1 LGEDATVTRKILTVL
16 SEFGFWGEELVGPLE
31 ALDAAGY
38 AVSFMTPK
46 GGRAHALPP
55 SMTPGFFDPPLGK
68 VVTDDYFATATQRID
83 ASSRLNNPIN
93 LAAWFPERPYF
104 NDPGFGHKLEAYYT
118 ERDARWQELA
128 EYDALLLVGGSG
140 PIVDM
145 VNNQRLHDVILGF
158 VALGKLIAAEC
169 YGVACLAFA
178 RDWEGRTSILRGK
191 HVTGHALEYDYKDG
205 TGFLNADI
213 NMGPPPYPL
222 EYILRDATAPGGQYH
237 GGVGR
242 VLSTIL
248 DYPFL
253 TGRSTQDSRLVGELM
268 VDVLENGLRRYGW

>member
-1 LGEDATVTRKILTVL
+1 MTKNILCVL

-31 ALDAAGY
+31 VLDAHGY
-38 AVSFMTPK
+38 QTTFMTPK
-46 GGRAHALPP
+46 GKRAHPLPP
-55 SMTPGFFDPPLGK
+55 SMTPGYLDPPLGK
-68 VVTDDYFATATQRID
+68 VVTDEYFAQKTREID
-83 ASSRLNNPIN
+83 ASTRLDNPIN
-93 LAAWFPERPYF
+93 LSKWFPERPYF
-104 NDPGFGHKLEAYYT
+104 NSKDFGHGLEAYYNA
-118 ERDARWQELA
+118 RDKAWMEL
-128 EYDALLLVGGSG
+128 EKYDALLLVGGSG

-158 VALGKLIAAEC
+158 LAWGKLIAAEC

-178 RDWEGRTSILRGK
+178 REWNDRKSIIWGK

-222 EYILRDATAPGGQYH
+222 EYILRDATGLEGQYH

-242 VLSTIL
+242 TLSTVL

-253 TGRSTQDSRLVGELM
+253 TGRSTQDSHLVGEKIIE
-268 VDVLENGLRRYGW
+268 VLEHGLRRFGW